1 MSFGKKLM
9 KKLMK
14 KFIEKLIEK
23 LMKIGISE
31 KITKIKN
38 KAESFIKEAM
48 SIIPTGN
55 VGIGVSTPKKRGR
68 PKGSK
73 NKVKT

>member
-23 LMKIGISE
+23 LMKIGIAE
-31 KITKIKN
+31 KIIKIKN

-48 SIIPTGN
+48 PLLYYNETT
-55 VGIGVSTPKKRGR
+55 STPKKRGR

>member
-1 MSFGKKLM
+1 M

-23 LMKIGISE
+23 LMKIKIPE
-31 KITKIKN
+31 KIIKIKN
-38 KAESFIKEAM
+38 KAKSFIKEAM
-48 SIIPTGN
+48 SITTAGN
-55 VGIGVSTPKKRGR
+55 VGIGTVSTTKKKGRGR

>member
-1 MSFGKKLM
+1 M
-9 KKLMK
+9 KKLTK
-14 KFIEKLIEK
+14 KLIEKLIEK
-23 LMKIGISE
+23 LMKIGIAK

-38 KAESFIKEAM
+38 KVESFIKEA
-48 SIIPTGN
+48 IIPTGN